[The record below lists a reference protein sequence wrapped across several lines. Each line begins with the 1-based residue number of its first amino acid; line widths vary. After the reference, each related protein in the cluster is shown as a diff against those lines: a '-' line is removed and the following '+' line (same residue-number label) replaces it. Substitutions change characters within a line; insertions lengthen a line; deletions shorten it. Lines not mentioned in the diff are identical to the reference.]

1 MFIIVLMLGMFLV
14 IVIMLVFVVRANASR
29 EAVRRDRIFT
39 LMTHYVPNVIVI
51 GDSES
56 GAIEYASR
64 NTEQVLGI
72 EDAFGNAIE
81 EKFLSCIRRQ
91 RPPGGPG
98 SHEPDPGGESV
109 SAGA

>member
-1 MFIIVLMLGMFLV
+1 MHPGKLFAETGF
-14 IVIMLVFVVRANASR
+14 
-29 EAVRRDRIFT
+29 FT

-81 EKFLSCIRRQ
+81 EKFLSCISGSDRQ
-91 RPPGGPG
+91 AVLDLMSRIGR
-98 SHEPDPGGESV
+98 ESV

>member
-1 MFIIVLMLGMFLV
+1 
-14 IVIMLVFVVRANASR
+14 
-29 EAVRRDRIFT
+29 
-39 LMTHYVPNVIVI
+39 MTHYVPNVIVI

-81 EKFLSCIRRQ
+81 EKFLSCISGQ

-98 SHEPDPGGESV
+98 PDKPGPQGRLCQRKPET
-109 SAGA
+109 AFYPA